1 MLKLS
6 SLQFLRAIA
15 AWMVVFHH
23 YNQVIFDW
31 DMGNSILGA
40 QFGDFFKDYGKL
52 GIDIFFVI
60 SGFIMF
66 YSLHRSPTSSGK
78 FLINRI
84 VRVVPVYW
92 FYTFLLLFL
101 TTLSVV
107 ETSSQFTLV
116 SLVQSLLFIPHDN
129 PSDTLGFYPFLTVGW
144 TLNFEMF
151 FYVTLA
157 CMLALFKNK
166 AVIGTFILLLVL
178 PVVWGDHWAFG
189 FRTILTSSYLA
200 EFAIGLFLGFAFCNV
215 SYFPRNNNFAALVIF
230 AIAILLM
237 YIVGITQN
245 KYLTI
250 GLIVTSVLCIR
261 DSIFDN
267 KLGRLLCYLGDI
279 SYSTYLVHAIILFV
293 LINYFGKSPSPFMEL
308 IVLVLYIFGVLISST
323 LSYKVLEVGRF
334 NHNIKSYL
342 YARLK
347 TVANII

>member
-1 MLKLS
+1 LKLS
-6 SLQFLRAIA
+6 SLQFLRALA

-40 QFGDFFKDYGKL
+40 QFGDFFKVYGKL
-52 GIDIFFVI
+52 GVDIFFVI

-78 FLINRI
+78 FIINRI

-92 FYTFLLLFL
+92 FYTFLLLLL
-101 TTLSVV
+101 TTFSIA
-107 ETSSQFTLV
+107 ETSSQFTFV
-116 SLVQSLLFIPHDN
+116 SLIKSLLFIPHDN
-129 PSDTLGFYPFLTVGW
+129 PSETLGAFPFLTVGW

-157 CMLALFKNK
+157 CMLAVFKNK

-200 EFAIGLFLGFAFCNV
+200 EFAIGLLLGFVFCNGN
-215 SYFPRNNNFAALVIF
+215 YFPRNNNFAALAIF
-230 AIAILLM
+230 AIAISVM
-237 YIVGITQN
+237 YIGGVTQN
-245 KYLTI
+245 KYLII

-261 DSIFDN
+261 DAIFDN

-293 LINYFGKSPSPFMEL
+293 LVNYFGKSPSPIIEL

-323 LSYKVLEVGRF
+323 LSFKVLEVGSF
-334 NHNIKSYL
+334 NKSIKNIL
-342 YARLK
+342 YARLE
-347 TVANII
+347 TVTKIT